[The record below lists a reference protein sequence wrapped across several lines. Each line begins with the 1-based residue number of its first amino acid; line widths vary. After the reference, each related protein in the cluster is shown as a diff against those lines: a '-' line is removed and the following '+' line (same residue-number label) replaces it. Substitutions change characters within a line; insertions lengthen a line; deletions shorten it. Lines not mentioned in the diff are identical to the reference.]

1 LANNRELLRTCNS
14 ANLTGLG
21 RIAALPFARLLR
33 SLEAKDKR
41 ELTPMNASRALR
53 YVWLLSVLA
62 PVPAWAGMSRI
73 YVTNS
78 AGDSIHVI
86 DPSTNKVVQQIK
98 NIEGAHG
105 IAFSPDGSRVYVSDE
120 VDSTLDVF
128 DRKTGKLIKKVTL
141 SAHPNNIAVAKD
153 GRIVVGIARDPGAL
167 DIIDPVTLT
176 RTKSVPVNG
185 KLHNV
190 YVTPD
195 GKYVVTG
202 SIRTGIVT
210 VIDLVTEQPV
220 WEVKFNKGIRPMAI
234 EAGPDGAT
242 KRIFVQ
248 LSDLNGF
255 AVVDFAARKEVERVQ
270 LPLAKEAFETDGDRS
285 TAPSHG
291 MGVAPDGKS
300 LWVTSIPN
308 NAVYVYSLADLS
320 LLGEVAL
327 PSLKLP
333 GHDTISAVANWVTF
347 TPDSKTVY
355 ISNAG
360 LRSVSAIDT
369 KSMKLIA
376 VVPVGEVP
384 KRINTLVV
392 PDRPDSAAT
401 SSEKRASLR

>member
-1 LANNRELLRTCNS
+1 
-14 ANLTGLG
+14 
-21 RIAALPFARLLR
+21 
-33 SLEAKDKR
+33 
-41 ELTPMNASRALR
+41 MNAYRVLR
-53 YVWLLSVLA
+53 HVWLVLA
-62 PVPAWAGMSRI
+62 LAPMPASASMVRV

-86 DPSTNKVVQQIK
+86 NPATNKVVQEIK
-98 NIEGAHG
+98 GIEGAHG

-128 DRKTGKLIKKVTL
+128 DRKTGKLAKKVVL

-167 DIIDPVTLT
+167 DIIDPTTLT

-185 KLHNV
+185 RLHNV

-195 GKYVVTG
+195 SKYVVTG
-202 SIRTGIVT
+202 SIRTGIIT
-210 VIDLVTEQPV
+210 IIDLATEQPV
-220 WEVKFNKGIRPMAI
+220 WELKLDKGIRPMTI
-234 EAGPDGAT
+234 EAGPDGST
-242 KRIFVQ
+242 KRIFAQ
-248 LSDLNGF
+248 LSDFNGF
-255 AVVDFAARKEVERVQ
+255 AVVDFAARKEVARIK
-270 LPLAKEAFETDGDRS
+270 LPEAKTEFETDAERA

-291 MGVAPDGKS
+291 IGVAPDGRT

-308 NAVYVYSLADLS
+308 NAVYIYSLEDLK
-320 LLGEVAL
+320 LVGEVAL
-327 PSLKLP
+327 PTLKLQGYGP
-333 GHDTISAVANWVTF
+333 ISAVANWVTF

-355 ISNAG
+355 IANAG

-384 KRINTLVV
+384 KRINTLTI
-392 PDRPDSAAT
+392 PN
-401 SSEKRASLR
+401 